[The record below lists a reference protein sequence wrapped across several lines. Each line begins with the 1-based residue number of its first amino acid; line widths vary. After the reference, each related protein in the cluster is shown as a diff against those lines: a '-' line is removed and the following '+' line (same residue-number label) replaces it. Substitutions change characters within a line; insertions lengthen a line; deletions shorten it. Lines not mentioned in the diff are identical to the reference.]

1 MKQIILE
8 LLASDSDIR
17 AILEINRS
25 LELKD
30 SWLAA
35 GCVRNFIWNM
45 LSERPGF
52 DSETDV
58 DVIFFDPT
66 YAEAETIGLEAKL
79 KADWPQ
85 YRWELRNQAYMHRHS
100 PGTAPYKNA
109 CEAMS
114 KYPERYTAIGLRLL
128 ANDKLELFA
137 PYGLE
142 DILNFQVRPTPHFLE
157 IRSASVCMLSA
168 WLRRIG
174 RNAGPSWNITILINK
189 YKIRVK
195 CLSYFKEVLRNGYYT
210 MTKLRN

>member
-1 MKQIILE
+1 MMTEKEILDR
-8 LLASDSDIR
+8 LGQAPDIR
-17 AILEINRS
+17 GILEIIRS

-52 DSETDV
+52 DSDTDV

-66 YAEAETIGLEAKL
+66 YAEAERIELEAKL

-85 YRWELRNQAYMHRHS
+85 Y

-109 CEAMS
+109 REAMS
-114 KYPERYTAIGLRLL
+114 KYPERCTTIGLRLL

-137 PYGLE
+137 PYGLK

-157 IRSASVCMLSA
+157 
-168 WLRRIG
+168 
-174 RNAGPSWNITILINK
+174 NK
-189 YKIRVK
+189 ERQRVYAERLAK
-195 CLSYFKEVLRNGYYT
+195 KNWQKRWPQLEYHYPDK
-210 MTKLRN
+210 

>member
-1 MKQIILE
+1 MMTEKEILDQ
-8 LLASDSDIR
+8 LGQDPDIR
-17 AILEINRS
+17 AILEIIRS

-52 DSETDV
+52 DSDTDV

-66 YAEAETIGLEAKL
+66 YAEAERIELEAKL

-114 KYPERYTAIGLRLL
+114 KYPERCTTIGLRLL

-137 PYGLE
+137 PYGLK

-157 IRSASVCMLSA
+157 
-168 WLRRIG
+168 
-174 RNAGPSWNITILINK
+174 NK
-189 YKIRVK
+189 ERQRVYAERLAK
-195 CLSYFKEVLRNGYYT
+195 KNWQKRWPQLEYHYPDK
-210 MTKLRN
+210 